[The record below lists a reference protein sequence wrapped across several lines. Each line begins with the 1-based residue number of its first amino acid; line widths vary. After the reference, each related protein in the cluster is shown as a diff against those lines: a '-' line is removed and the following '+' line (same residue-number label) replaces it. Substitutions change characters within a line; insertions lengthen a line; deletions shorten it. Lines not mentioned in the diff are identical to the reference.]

1 MKHLKT
7 KLLTATLLSILGV
20 TTFAV
25 LPTYAEAEKD
35 WGPTRQTYSWDHPAD
50 KVTINSITDNPT
62 LGDEENFVRV
72 REYGTNDTYS
82 DNVDIEPGK
91 TYEVYVYYHNNAKAS
106 MNADGSGIAKDVR
119 LRMEA
124 PEAVEAGSAAVIKG
138 IITSTNADPNEVWDK
153 AYLHTNEIV
162 YLRYVDGS
170 AVIHNGGSSNGKVLS
185 DNALWDDRGVLLSYY
200 DNYLGLLPG
209 CNEFAGYVTF
219 QIKADQPG
227 FYMEKTGKISGS
239 ENDYSQYISAHP
251 GDTLDFKIRYHNTGT
266 TNQMGVVLYDE
277 LGQGL
282 NSIAGTTHLTTPTSD
297 GDESSEAL
305 FGGGLNIGDYASGQ
319 EATVTYRV
327 QIADD
332 QTIFPCG
339 ETVVY
344 NLAGASTANG
354 TIHDKV
360 KVTVTR
366 DCEGGVVVKTCK
378 DDPTM
383 EGCQELPNTGPAEI
397 VMAIIIAVGI
407 LGGGIYFV
415 RTQAKLKKLET
426 TTTAPKDD
434 MNSNSDNGSD
444 NTSSQI

>member
-1 MKHLKT
+1 MKHLKN
-7 KLLTATLLSILGV
+7 KLLIAALFSILGASSL
-20 TTFAV
+20 AV
-25 LPTYAEAEKD
+25 LPTYADNE
-35 WGPTRQTYSWDHPAD
+35 WGPERETYTWEQPAS
-50 KVTINSITDNPT
+50 KVTLNSITNNPT
-62 LGDEENFVRV
+62 LGDERNFVRV

-82 DNVDIEPGK
+82 DNVNIQPGK

-119 LRMEA
+119 LRVEA
-124 PEAVEAGSAAVIKG
+124 PEAVEAGSAAVVKG
-138 IITSTNADPNEVWDK
+138 TITSSNADPGEVWDK
-153 AYLHTNEIV
+153 AYLHTDSIV

-200 DNYLGLLPG
+200 DNYWGLLPG
-209 CNEFAGYVTF
+209 CNEYAGYVTF
-219 QIKADQPG
+219 QIKVDQPG
-227 FYMEKTGKISGS
+227 FYMEKTGKVAGS
-239 ENDYSQYISAHP
+239 SSDYDQYISAHP

-282 NSIAGTTHLTTPTSD
+282 SAIPGTTQLKTPTSE
-297 GDESSEAL
+297 GAESSEAL

-319 EATVTYRV
+319 EAIATYQV
-327 QIADD
+327 KIEDD

-366 DCEGGVVVKTCK
+366 DCEGTVVVKTCK

-397 VMAIIIAVGI
+397 VMAVIIVVGI
-407 LGGGIYFV
+407 LGGGIYFI
-415 RTQAKLKKLET
+415 RTQAKLKKYET
-426 TTTAPKDD
+426 MTTAPKDD
-434 MNSNSDNGSD
+434 SDNPEK
-444 NTSSQI
+444 QV